1 MANNFADDSS
11 CKALWRFEPGALLE
25 DSIGGNDLSQGGAY
39 NALSETTI
47 FKEGDGSVKTV
58 SDYDT
63 YVDDFGYLRIANADV
78 DAGFPWNDG
87 DTNKVISFSGWLR
100 LAADNEIGTTGF
112 FRKVSDSGTKYI
124 ELRHRS
130 GLDGYILTISN
141 NAAIQITDISTMEAG
156 KWYHVGLAVDGV
168 AKTYL
173 LRHYDLDADT
183 ATTKSGSFY
192 SEPDMVHASPT
203 YFEIGKFYSAY
214 FDEFAIFDELKTA
227 DDFDDMRSGSYAPP
241 VNLTVQG
248 AYHVHTAQKLWEDV
262 VEQYADNVS
271 IGVDL
276 EIDNAY
282 HLHVAENVAAQHVL
296 PVIIT
301 TEQEDGSHPLLPTLE
316 GLSSFFTGIRMD
328 GDLPGVS
335 IESRFAARMEGK
347 LPSLGLSAALL
358 PGGMMTMEGR
368 LPSLEFTEGRFGA
381 RSDNLK
387 LPSISIESEMITGS
401 IMTLDGKLFAA
412 GIESRFGSVA
422 SGTFPAISIEASM
435 TGGGVLTLDGRIS
448 VLSVESKF
456 GSRLEGDLPGLTIES
471 ELTRTGGLMS
481 LEGDLPS
488 INFVEGRFGVRANGN
503 LPGIS
508 LESVMIAGGL
518 MSLDQNLPPLS
529 LASVFGART
538 EDMRLP
544 AFSLES
550 SLSAKAMT
558 LDGRLPGVVLSG
570 EFLPGGGFMSLV
582 GNISSLSLEAS
593 MTSGGII
600 SLTGKIPTIRM
611 EPSALTWEAIISM
624 TDGILPAILL
634 ESSMY
639 ATMMELNGV
648 IPTLVSGAHIG
659 TVSTL
664 SKVSRF
670 DNYVLRHVR

>member
-1 MANNFADDSS
+1 MDDGGYGGSYPLTSDAAVYAEGSGSIRSIEDWDEWAGAWATVEDAN
-11 CKALWRFEPGALLE
+11 L
-25 DSIGGNDLSQGGAY
+25 
-39 NALSETTI
+39 
-47 FKEGDGSVKTV
+47 
-58 SDYDT
+58 
-63 YVDDFGYLRIANADV
+63 
-78 DAGFPWNDG
+78 DAGFPLKNG
-87 DTNKVISFSGWLR
+87 DATKTISISGWFR
-100 LAADNEIGTTGF
+100 LSEDQVFNIYAYVVKKDSSFRFGLSNTSGEYRLQVYPTATGSIITT
-112 FRKVSDSGTKYI
+112 SG
-124 ELRHRS
+124 
-130 GLDGYILTISN
+130 
-141 NAAIQITDISTMEAG
+141 AG
-156 KWYHVGLAVDGV
+156 IAKSKWYHFGLAIDGV

-173 LRHYDLDADT
+173 LRHYDLAADT
-183 ATTKSGSFY
+183 AQTFSGTIP
-192 SEPDMVHASPT
+192 SELAVGTDSLVVSVGLDGWIDEMAV
-203 YFEIGKFYSAY
+203 
-214 FDEFAIFDELKTA
+214 FDEIKTA
-227 DDFDDMRSGSYAPP
+227 DDFDDIRSGTFAPP
-241 VNLTVQG
+241 VTVTVQDS
-248 AYHVHTAQKLWEDV
+248 YHGHTVEKLWEDV
-262 VEQYADNVS
+262 IYQYATGNVS
-271 IGVDL
+271 IEVN
-276 EIDNAY
+276 IVADNSY
-282 HLHVAENVAAQHVL
+282 ILHTADNITVQHVL
-296 PVIIT
+296 PVTIT
-301 TEQEDGSHPLLPTLE
+301 TEQEDGSHPPLPALE
-316 GLSSFFTGIRMD
+316 GLSSFFAVIRMD

-335 IESRFAARMEGK
+335 IESRFAARMEGN
-347 LPSLGLSAALL
+347 LPSLELSAELL
-358 PGGMMTMEGR
+358 PGGMMSLEGR
-368 LPSLEFTEGRFGA
+368 LPSLEFAEGRFGA
-381 RSDNLK
+381 RSDNLQ

-401 IMTLDGKLFAA
+401 VMTLDGKFPAA

-448 VLSVESKF
+448 VLNLESKF

-471 ELTRTGGLMS
+471 GLTRTGGLMS
-481 LEGDLPS
+481 LEGDLSS
-488 INFVEGRFGVRANGN
+488 INFIEGRFGVRANGD

-518 MSLDQNLPPLS
+518 MSLDQNIPPLS
-529 LASVFGART
+529 IESVFGART
-538 EDMRLP
+538 EDMKLP

-550 SLSAKAMT
+550 SLSAKTMT